1 MLNYLA
7 SLISICNQCHNKE
20 KDVNLSKDILV
31 NDEYVVVESVQNY
44 KYTSSNY
51 KETDIDTSPCSNKWY
66 QVFSFKPKD
75 SNRLKEAIIHKR
87 IKKVRKELMNNL
99 Y

>member
-44 KYTSSNY
+44 KYT
-51 KETDIDTSPCSNKWY
+51 DIDTSPCSNKWY

-75 SNRLKEAIIHKR
+75 SNRLKESIIHKR

>member
-1 MLNYLA
+1 MLNYIT

-51 KETDIDTSPCSNKWY
+51 KMCITNMQCK
-66 QVFSFKPKD
+66 
-75 SNRLKEAIIHKR
+75 
-87 IKKVRKELMNNL
+87 
-99 Y
+99 